1 MDEIR
6 FEIGNSPLCERDGN
20 PLRMVRGRNEMV
32 AWICDLCLCKW
43 EERGGNGGVK
53 AR

>member
-6 FEIGNSPLCERDGN
+6 FEIGNCPLCEREDI